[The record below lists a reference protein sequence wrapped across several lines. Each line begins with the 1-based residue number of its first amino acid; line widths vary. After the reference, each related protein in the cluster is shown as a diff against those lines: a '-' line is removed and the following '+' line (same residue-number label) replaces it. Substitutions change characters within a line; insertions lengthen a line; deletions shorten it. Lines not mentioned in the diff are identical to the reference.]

1 MKGDHLMKI
10 ASLGAV
16 AVSTALLGSQVPVRA
31 HHSFAAEFDAKQSVT
46 LTGTVA
52 TIKWTNPH
60 AHISVDV
67 KDQTGNVTSWDFEMG
82 SPNALMRRG
91 WSRSSLKPGDVIT
104 VSGYLAKDGSHVA
117 NARSVTLGDGRKVFA
132 GSSIE
137 TDQAQ

>member
-1 MKGDHLMKI
+1 MKGTW
-10 ASLGAV
+10 SGV
-16 AVSTALLGSQVPVRA
+16 VGVSTALLVAQAPVRA
-31 HHSFAAEFDAKQSVT
+31 HHSFAAEFDAKKSVT

-52 TIKWTNPH
+52 GIKWTNPH
-60 AHISVDV
+60 AHVAVDV
-67 KDQTGNVTSWDFEMG
+67 KDQNGKVISWDFEMG

-137 TDQAQ
+137 TEQAQ